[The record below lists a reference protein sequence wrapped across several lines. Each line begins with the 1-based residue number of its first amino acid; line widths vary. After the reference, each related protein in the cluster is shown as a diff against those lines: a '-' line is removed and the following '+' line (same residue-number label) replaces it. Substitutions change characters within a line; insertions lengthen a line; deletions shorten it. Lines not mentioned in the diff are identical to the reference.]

1 MSTIDN
7 CACKKGDC
15 KKCLQI
21 IQDKLDKMQERLNKF
36 DERLNKFDED
46 INELKADIKSLG
58 QYYKRIYPDDP
69 NFQRF

>member
-1 MSTIDN
+1 MSSTDN
-7 CACKKGDC
+7 CTCKKGDC

-21 IQDKLDKMQERLNKF
+21 IQDKLDKMQENF
-36 DERLNKFDED
+36 DERLNKFYED
-46 INELKADIKSLG
+46 INILKADIKSLG